1 MKRPMFIT
9 LGVTLILSACTDVRP
24 PTQTT
29 TAPTP
34 TPTSTAPKPLP
45 SSPTANWVANATVLS
60 GTGLG
65 CGWGLTAGET
75 RTGVL
80 WNIRRMDD
88 SVMLDE
94 DIPNW
99 PTDDSPYSGS
109 VSGTRFVATYTQPSD
124 GVCAFRGGTL
134 SGSFSDDG
142 LTFEALETLAWG
154 SSSEHQVTV
163 QRRWSGRRFQGN

>member
-1 MKRPMFIT
+1 MKWRTSIT
-9 LGVTLILSACTDVRP
+9 LGVVLLLSACTDVRS

-34 TPTSTAPKPLP
+34 TPTSTTPKPPP
-45 SSPTANWVANATVLS
+45 SSPTANWVADATVLS
-60 GTGLG
+60 GTSFG
-65 CGWGLTAGET
+65 CGWGLAAGET

-80 WNIRRMDD
+80 WNITRTGD

-99 PTDDSPYSGS
+99 PTDDIPYSGS
-109 VSGTRFVATYTQPSD
+109 MSGTSFVATYTQSPA
-124 GVCAFRGGTL
+124 GVCAFGGGTL

-142 LTFEALETLAWG
+142 LTFDGLETLAWG
-154 SSSEHQVTV
+154 PPEHKFTV
-163 QRRWSGRRFQGN
+163 QRRWTGRRFQAN

>member
-1 MKRPMFIT
+1 MKRLTFIT
-9 LGVTLILSACTDVRP
+9 LGLALILFACTDVRS

-34 TPTSTAPKPLP
+34 TPTSTAPKPPP
-45 SSPTANWVANATVLS
+45 SSPVANWVADATVLS

-80 WNIRRMDD
+80 WNVTRTNE
-88 SVMLDE
+88 SVMLPE

-99 PTDDSPYSGS
+99 PTDDIPYSGS
-109 VSGTRFVATYTQPSD
+109 VSGTRFVATYAQP
-124 GVCAFRGGTL
+124 A
-134 SGSFSDDG
+134 SG
-142 LTFEALETLAWG
+142 A
-154 SSSEHQVTV
+154 
-163 QRRWSGRRFQGN
+163 

>member
-1 MKRPMFIT
+1 MKRPTSIT
-9 LGVTLILSACTDVRP
+9 LGVVLLLSACTNVRT

-34 TPTSTAPKPLP
+34 TPTSTAPRPP
-45 SSPTANWVANATVLS
+45 SSSPTANWVADATVVS

-80 WNIRRMDD
+80 WNITRTDD
-88 SVMLDE
+88 SVKLDE

-99 PTDDSPYSGS
+99 PTDDIPYSGS
-109 VSGTRFVATYTQPSD
+109 VSGTRFVATYTQSPA
-124 GVCAFRGGTL
+124 GVCAFGGGTL

-142 LTFEALETLAWG
+142 LTFEGLETLAWG
-154 SSSEHQVTV
+154 PPEHKFTV
-163 QRRWSGRRFQGN
+163 QRRWTGRRFQAN

>member
-1 MKRPMFIT
+1 MKRLTFIT
-9 LGVTLILSACTDVRP
+9 LGLALILFACTDVRS

-34 TPTSTAPKPLP
+34 TPTSTAPKPPP
-45 SSPTANWVANATVLS
+45 SSPMANWVADATVLS

-80 WNIRRMDD
+80 WNITRTNE

-99 PTDDSPYSGS
+99 PTDDIPYAGS
-109 VSGTRFVATYTQPSD
+109 VSGTRFVASYAQPAS

-142 LTFEALETLAWG
+142 LTFEAFETLAWG
-154 SSSEHQVTV
+154 PSERQVTV
-163 QRRWSGRRFQGN
+163 RRRWIGRQVQGS

>member
-1 MKRPMFIT
+1 MKRPTSIT
-9 LGVTLILSACTDVRP
+9 LGVVLLLSACTNVRS

-34 TPTSTAPKPLP
+34 TPTSTAPRP
-45 SSPTANWVANATVLS
+45 STSTPTANWVADATVVS

-65 CGWGLTAGET
+65 CGWGLTAGAT

-80 WNIRRMDD
+80 WNITRTND

-99 PTDDSPYSGS
+99 PTDDIPYSGS
-109 VSGTRFVATYTQPSD
+109 VSGTRFVATYTQTPE

-154 SSSEHQVTV
+154 PSEHQVTV
-163 QRRWSGRRFQGN
+163 QRHWTGRRAQGS